1 MMKKFKQIPL
11 LPLFA
16 SSAVLLA
23 ACSDEP
29 AQSGTAN
36 ISTMPTAAAETPAP
50 VDKPLGI
57 RPHGDTTADID
68 MSLIHN
74 DDLKEVFAYIDENID
89 NHVINLQKWIQQ
101 PSISNTGE
109 GIQESAYMVEGFFDQ
124 LGCQETT
131 VYDVG
136 ITEWGQ
142 QGNPV
147 VYAKCDEGAE
157 KTLVVYWMYD
167 TMPITQPDLWKSPPF
182 AAELMPQ
189 APFPLVMVGRGTAN
203 SKGRQMAFWNAMM
216 SIKATTGKL
225 PVNLIFVAEGDEERM
240 SIGYRKFVQEHP
252 ELFAGADAM
261 WGGGGSEGCVFVE
274 LITSGESWGRGP
286 NYSNIHGGN
295 KRSVD
300 APAWRHI
307 QMLSTLVDETGNK
320 VMIDGFYDDI
330 EPLTAAED
338 ERLRKSAENFNVDV
352 AATNLGVARFIADDP
367 YEVTKMRRYG
377 TSMNLDGIWGGNMFE
392 GGSGAILPNR
402 IVSKHNFRYL
412 PAQDGMDI
420 VDKLRKHL
428 DKHGYEDVEI
438 NVVGDVPWA
447 KVTKDSDLHMAA
459 NEMRAAFGMAE
470 NELSSDDSMLG
481 GYWPAYLFRGDV
493 LNIPIAS
500 GMVGSGGNSHA
511 ANEFYVVEGSGGTWG
526 MADSEKSVAMTL
538 YSWAGLNKAE

>member
-16 SSAVLLA
+16 SSAVLLS
-23 ACSDEP
+23 ACSDDST
-29 AQSGTAN
+29 QSSNST
-36 ISTMPTAAAETPAP
+36 IVTMPAASAETPAP
-50 VDKPLGI
+50 VEKPLGI
-57 RPHGDTTADID
+57 RPHGDTTRDID

-240 SIGYRKFVQEHP
+240 SIGYRKFVREHP

-470 NELSSDDSMLG
+470 NELSSDESMLG

>member
-29 AQSGTAN
+29 AQSGSASM
-36 ISTMPTAAAETPAP
+36 STMPTAAAETPAP

-470 NELSSDDSMLG
+470 NELSSDESMLG